1 MDSDSGSSYP
11 YTIYHEKLSL
21 HLKIVDINS
30 LFLHEETIPEMLE
43 KLAAEIRMDEALRH
57 PVIVD
62 KESFVVLDGMHRVAA
77 LKLLSCRRIPAC
89 LVNYKSPSISVGAWY
104 RTIIVTNNY
113 LIDKTL
119 EKMSSLGFNIER
131 VYLEPDDKIGKNDIV
146 AAIKTRKNTYL
157 ICHSFKNL
165 KEAYDHIK
173 FIENRLKQLNFKV
186 NYDTEADSF
195 KKLKEGTVDAVLLTP
210 KLSKDE
216 IVKTALSGEVF
227 AHKATRHI
235 IPARPL
241 YVNVPRELLTLENLS
256 LKQANK
262 EFRKMLM
269 KKKLKM
275 IPAGSFI
282 ENRRYEEDVY
292 LFED

>member
-1 MDSDSGSSYP
+1 MDSGSGSSYP

-43 KLAAEIRMDEALRH
+43 NLAAEIRMDEALRH

-77 LKLLSCRRIPAC
+77 LKILNCQRIPAC

-104 RTIIVTNNY
+104 RTITATNNY
-113 LIDKTL
+113 SIDKML
-119 EKMSSLGFNIER
+119 EKMPSLGFDIER
-131 VYLEPDDKIGKNDIV
+131 VDLEPDDKIGKNDIV
-146 AAIKTRKNTYL
+146 AAIKTRENTYL
-157 ICHSFKNL
+157 ICHSFGNL
-165 KEAYDHIK
+165 KEAYDYIK
-173 FIENRLKQLNFKV
+173 LIENRLKRLNFKV
-186 NYDTEADSF
+186 NYETEADSF
-195 KKLKEGTVDAVLLTP
+195 KKLKEGIVDAVLLTP

-241 YVNVPRELLTLENLS
+241 YVNVPLGLLTSENLS
-256 LKQANK
+256 LEQVNE

>member
-1 MDSDSGSSYP
+1 MDSNPGSSYP

-21 HLKIVDINS
+21 HLKIVDVNS

-104 RTIIVTNNY
+104 RTITSANNY
-113 LIDKTL
+113 SIDKML
-119 EKMSSLGFNIER
+119 EEMSSLGFNIER
-131 VYLEPDDKIGKNDIV
+131 VDLEPGYKIGKNDIV
-146 AAIKTRKNTYL
+146 AAVKTRENTYL
-157 ICHSFKNL
+157 ICHSFGNL
-165 KEAYDHIK
+165 KEAYDYIK
-173 FIENRLKQLNFKV
+173 LIENRLKQLNFKV

-195 KKLKEGTVDAVLLTP
+195 KKLKEGIVDAILLTP

-241 YVNVPRELLTLENLS
+241 YVNVPLGLLTSENLS
-256 LKQANK
+256 LEQVNE

>member
-1 MDSDSGSSYP
+1 
-11 YTIYHEKLSL
+11 
-21 HLKIVDINS
+21 
-30 LFLHEETIPEMLE
+30 MLE
-43 KLAAEIRMDEALRH
+43 NLAAEIRMDKALRH

-77 LKLLSCRRIPAC
+77 LKIINCKRVPAC

-241 YVNVPRELLTLENLS
+241 YVNVPLGLLTSENLS
-256 LKQANK
+256 LEQVNE

>member
-1 MDSDSGSSYP
+1 
-11 YTIYHEKLSL
+11 
-21 HLKIVDINS
+21 
-30 LFLHEETIPEMLE
+30 MLE

-57 PVIVD
+57 PVIID
-62 KESFVVLDGMHRVAA
+62 EESLVVLDGMHRVAA
-77 LKLLSCRRIPAC
+77 LKILNCRRIPAC

-104 RTIIVTNNY
+104 RTITATNDY
-113 LIDKTL
+113 PVDKML
-119 EKMSSLGFNIER
+119 EEMSSLGFDIER
-131 VYLEPDDKIGKNDIV
+131 VDLEPYDKIGKNDIV
-146 AAIKTRKNTYL
+146 AAAKTRENIHL
-157 ICHSFKNL
+157 ICHSFDNL

-173 FIENRLKQLNFKV
+173 LIENRLKQLNFKV
-186 NYDTEADSF
+186 NYETETDSF
-195 KKLKEGTVDAVLLTP
+195 KKLKEGVVDAILLTP

-241 YVNVPRELLTLENLS
+241 NVNVPLELLTSENLS
-256 LKQANK
+256 LKEVNE

>member
-1 MDSDSGSSYP
+1 
-11 YTIYHEKLSL
+11 
-21 HLKIVDINS
+21 
-30 LFLHEETIPEMLE
+30 MLE
-43 KLAAEIRMDEALRH
+43 NLAAEIRMDEALRH

-104 RTIIVTNNY
+104 RTITAANNY
-113 LIDKTL
+113 SIDKML
-119 EKMSSLGFNIER
+119 EEMSSLGFDIER
-131 VYLEPDDKIGKNDIV
+131 VYLESDDKIGKNDIV
-146 AAIKTRKNTYL
+146 AAIKTRENTYL
-157 ICHSFKNL
+157 IYHSFENL
-165 KEAYDHIK
+165 KEAYDYIK
-173 FIENRLKQLNFKV
+173 LIENRLKQLNVKV

-195 KKLKEGTVDAVLLTP
+195 EKLKEGIVDAVLLTP

-241 YVNVPRELLTLENLS
+241 YVNVPLELLTSENLS
-256 LKQANK
+256 LKQANE

>member
-104 RTIIVTNNY
+104 RTITAANNY
-113 LIDKTL
+113 SIDKML
-119 EKMSSLGFNIER
+119 EEMSSLGFDIER
-131 VYLEPDDKIGKNDIV
+131 VDLEPDDKIGKNDIV
-146 AAIKTRKNTYL
+146 AAIKTRENTHL
-157 ICHSFKNL
+157 ICHSFGNL
-165 KEAYDHIK
+165 KEAYDYIK
-173 FIENRLKQLNFKV
+173 LIENRLKRLNFKV
-186 NYDTEADSF
+186 NYETEADSF
-195 KKLKEGTVDAVLLTP
+195 KKLKEGIVDAVLLTP

-241 YVNVPRELLTLENLS
+241 YVNVPLGLLTSENLS
-256 LKQANK
+256 LEQVNE

>member
-1 MDSDSGSSYP
+1 LDSDSGSSYP

-43 KLAAEIRMDEALRH
+43 KLAAEIRMDETLRH

-77 LKLLSCRRIPAC
+77 LKLLSCRRIPVC

-104 RTIIVTNNY
+104 RTITAANNY
-113 LIDKTL
+113 SIDKML
-119 EKMSSLGFNIER
+119 EEMSSLGFNIER

-146 AAIKTRKNTYL
+146 AAIKTRENTYL
-157 ICHSFKNL
+157 ICHSFGNL
-165 KEAYDHIK
+165 KQAYDYIK
-173 FIENRLKQLNFKV
+173 LIENRLKQLNFKV

-195 KKLKEGTVDAVLLTP
+195 KKLKEGIVDAVLLTP

-241 YVNVPRELLTLENLS
+241 YVNVPLGLLTLENLS
-256 LKQANK
+256 LKQANE

>member
-1 MDSDSGSSYP
+1 MDSDSDSSYP

-43 KLAAEIRMDEALRH
+43 NLATEIRMDETLRH

-77 LKLLSCRRIPAC
+77 LKLLSCRRIPVC

-104 RTIIVTNNY
+104 RTITAANNY
-113 LIDKTL
+113 SIDKML
-119 EKMSSLGFNIER
+119 EEMSSLGFDIER
-131 VYLEPDDKIGKNDIV
+131 VDLEPSDKIGKNDIV
-146 AAIKTRKNTYL
+146 AAAKTRENTYL
-157 ICHSFKNL
+157 ICRSFGNL
-165 KEAYDHIK
+165 KQAYDYIK
-173 FIENRLKQLNFKV
+173 LIENRLKQLNFKV
-186 NYDTEADSF
+186 NYNTEADSF
-195 KKLKEGTVDAVLLTP
+195 KKLKEGIVDAVLLTP

-227 AHKATRHI
+227 THKATRHI

-241 YVNVPRELLTLENLS
+241 YVNVPLGLLTSENLS
-256 LKQANK
+256 LKQANE

>member
-1 MDSDSGSSYP
+1 MDSDSVSSYT

-77 LKLLSCRRIPAC
+77 LKLLSCRRIPVC

-104 RTIIVTNNY
+104 RTITAANNY
-113 LIDKTL
+113 LIDKML
-119 EKMSSLGFNIER
+119 EEMSSLGFDIER
-131 VYLEPDDKIGKNDIV
+131 VDLEPDDKIGKNDIV
-146 AAIKTRKNTYL
+146 AAIKTRENTYL
-157 ICHSFKNL
+157 IYHSFKNL
-165 KEAYDHIK
+165 KEAYDYIK
-173 FIENRLKQLNFKV
+173 LIENRLKQSNFKV

-195 KKLKEGTVDAVLLTP
+195 KKLKEGIVDAVLLTP

-241 YVNVPRELLTLENLS
+241 YVNVPLGLLTSENLS
-256 LKQANK
+256 LEQVNE

>member
-1 MDSDSGSSYP
+1 
-11 YTIYHEKLSL
+11 
-21 HLKIVDINS
+21 
-30 LFLHEETIPEMLE
+30 MLE

-104 RTIIVTNNY
+104 RTITSANNY
-113 LIDKTL
+113 SIDKML
-119 EKMSSLGFNIER
+119 EEMSSLGFNIER
-131 VYLEPDDKIGKNDIV
+131 VDLEPGYKIGKNDIV
-146 AAIKTRKNTYL
+146 AAVKTRENTYL
-157 ICHSFKNL
+157 ICHSFGNL
-165 KEAYDHIK
+165 KEAYDYIK
-173 FIENRLKQLNFKV
+173 LIENRLKQLNFKV

-195 KKLKEGTVDAVLLTP
+195 KKLKEGIVDAILLTP

-241 YVNVPRELLTLENLS
+241 YVNVPLGLLTSENLS
-256 LKQANK
+256 LEQVNE

>member
-1 MDSDSGSSYP
+1 LDSDSGSSYP

-43 KLAAEIRMDEALRH
+43 KLAAEIRMDETLRH

-77 LKLLSCRRIPAC
+77 LKLLSCRRIPVC

-104 RTIIVTNNY
+104 RTITAANDY
-113 LIDKTL
+113 SIDKML
-119 EKMSSLGFNIER
+119 EEMSSLGFDIER
-131 VYLEPDDKIGKNDIV
+131 VDLEPDDKIGKNDIV
-146 AAIKTRKNTYL
+146 AAVKTSENTYL
-157 ICHSFKNL
+157 ICHSFGNL
-165 KEAYDHIK
+165 KEAYDYIK
-173 FIENRLKQLNFKV
+173 LIENRLKQLNFKV

-195 KKLKEGTVDAVLLTP
+195 KKLKEGIVDAVLLTP

-241 YVNVPRELLTLENLS
+241 YVNVPLGLLTLENLS
-256 LKQANK
+256 LKQANE

>member
-1 MDSDSGSSYP
+1 MDSDSSSSYP

-43 KLAAEIRMDEALRH
+43 KLAAEIRMDETLRH

-62 KESFVVLDGMHRVAA
+62 EESFVVLDGMHRVAA

-89 LVNYKSPSISVGAWY
+89 LVNSKSPSISVGAWY
-104 RTIIVTNNY
+104 RTITAANDY
-113 LIDKTL
+113 SIDKML
-119 EKMSSLGFNIER
+119 EEMSSLGFNIER

-146 AAIKTRKNTYL
+146 AAIKTRENTYL
-157 ICHSFKNL
+157 ICHSFGNL
-165 KEAYDHIK
+165 KQAYDYIK
-173 FIENRLKQLNFKV
+173 LIENRLKQLNFKV

-195 KKLKEGTVDAVLLTP
+195 KKLKEGIVDAVLLTP

-241 YVNVPRELLTLENLS
+241 YVNVPLGLLILENLS
-256 LKQANK
+256 LKQANE

>member
-1 MDSDSGSSYP
+1 MDSGSGSSYP

-43 KLAAEIRMDEALRH
+43 NLAAEIRMDEALRH

-77 LKLLSCRRIPAC
+77 LKILNCQRIPAC

-104 RTIIVTNNY
+104 RTITATNNY
-113 LIDKTL
+113 SIDKML
-119 EKMSSLGFNIER
+119 EKMPSLGFDIER
-131 VYLEPDDKIGKNDIV
+131 VDLEPDDKIGKNDIV
-146 AAIKTRKNTYL
+146 AAIKTRENTHL
-157 ICHSFKNL
+157 ICHSFGNL
-165 KEAYDHIK
+165 KEAYDYIK
-173 FIENRLKQLNFKV
+173 LIENRLKRLNFKV
-186 NYDTEADSF
+186 NYETEADSF
-195 KKLKEGTVDAVLLTP
+195 KKLKEGIVDAVLLTP

-241 YVNVPRELLTLENLS
+241 YVNVPLGLLTSENLS
-256 LKQANK
+256 LEQVNE

>member
-77 LKLLSCRRIPAC
+77 LKLLSCRRIPVC

-104 RTIIVTNNY
+104 RTITAANDY
-113 LIDKTL
+113 SIDKML
-119 EKMSSLGFNIER
+119 EEMSSLGFDIER
-131 VYLEPDDKIGKNDIV
+131 VDLEPDDKIGKNDIV
-146 AAIKTRKNTYL
+146 AAIKTRENTYL
-157 ICHSFKNL
+157 IYHSFENL
-165 KEAYDHIK
+165 KEAYDYIK
-173 FIENRLKQLNFKV
+173 LIENRLKQLNFKV

-195 KKLKEGTVDAVLLTP
+195 KKLKEGIVDAVLLTP

-241 YVNVPRELLTLENLS
+241 YVNVPLELLTLENLS
-256 LKQANK
+256 LEQANE

>member
-77 LKLLSCRRIPAC
+77 LKLLSCRRIPVC

-104 RTIIVTNNY
+104 RTITAANNY
-113 LIDKTL
+113 SIDKML
-119 EKMSSLGFNIER
+119 EEMSSLGFNIEK

-146 AAIKTRKNTYL
+146 AAIKTRENTYL
-157 ICHSFKNL
+157 ICHSFGNL
-165 KEAYDHIK
+165 KEAYDYIK
-173 FIENRLKQLNFKV
+173 LIENRLKQLNFKV

-195 KKLKEGTVDAVLLTP
+195 KKLKEGIVDAVLLTP

-241 YVNVPRELLTLENLS
+241 YVNVPLELLILENLS
-256 LKQANK
+256 LKQANE

>member
-1 MDSDSGSSYP
+1 
-11 YTIYHEKLSL
+11 L

-30 LFLHEETIPEMLE
+30 LFLHEEIIPEMLE
-43 KLAAEIRMDEALRH
+43 NLAAEIRMDEVLRH

-77 LKLLSCRRIPAC
+77 LKILNCQRIPVC

-104 RTIIVTNNY
+104 RTITVANNY
-113 LIDKTL
+113 SIDKML
-119 EKMSSLGFNIER
+119 EEMSSLGFNIER
-131 VYLEPDDKIGKNDIV
+131 VYLEPDDKIGKNNIV
-146 AAIKTRKNTYL
+146 AAIKTRENTYL
-157 ICHSFKNL
+157 ICHSFENL
-165 KEAYDHIK
+165 KEAYDYIK
-173 FIENRLKQLNFKV
+173 LIENGLKELNVKV

-195 KKLKEGTVDAVLLTP
+195 EKLKERIVDAVLLTP

-241 YVNVPRELLTLENLS
+241 YVNVPLGLLTSENLS
-256 LKQANK
+256 LKQANE

>member
-1 MDSDSGSSYP
+1 MDSNPGSSYP

-21 HLKIVDINS
+21 HLKIVDVNS

-104 RTIIVTNNY
+104 RTITSANNY
-113 LIDKTL
+113 SIDKML
-119 EKMSSLGFNIER
+119 EEMSSLGFNIER
-131 VYLEPDDKIGKNDIV
+131 VDLEPGYKIGKNDIV
-146 AAIKTRKNTYL
+146 AAVKTRENTYL
-157 ICHSFKNL
+157 ICHSFGNL
-165 KEAYDHIK
+165 KEAYDYIK
-173 FIENRLKQLNFKV
+173 LIENRLKQLNFKV

-195 KKLKEGTVDAVLLTP
+195 KKLKEGIVDAILLTP

-241 YVNVPRELLTLENLS
+241 YVNVPLGLLTSENLS
-256 LKQANK
+256 LEQVNE

-282 ENRRYEEDVY
+282 ENRR
-292 LFED
+292 